1 MKRIPALMAG
11 ALLLLVLLVSGCAR
25 STSLLRG
32 SKAEEFLGDKL
43 HLTQSDRYTCLL
55 LKNRQ
60 ASVLMA
66 AIFNRDRGGEH
77 SGNFD
82 VVKREKSMGYHSS
95 DNPFTAVIL
104 NSPSGKRGGEPDGE
118 IIDEIIRSR
127 LTPAVVFNADGEEEA
142 VVYLPT
148 GQRLAAF
155 LRPDGEIRLELGFRT
170 RGEGDIRYLLELTGR
185 APETTKTSSRMKID
199 SQKENNL
206 MSEIRIGDL
215 VQWDTETKT
224 RVGVVKSIDSGGIAT
239 INVPTTGGSREEKIA
254 VRRLKVITSTIE
266 PE

>member
-215 VQWDTETKT
+215 VQWDT
-224 RVGVVKSIDSGGIAT
+224 GSG
-239 INVPTTGGSREEKIA
+239 S
-254 VRRLKVITSTIE
+254 
-266 PE
+266 